1 MQFYWKSS
9 QANPICREREG
20 TKWLFEVNG
29 DNLSNKCLYFS
40 GLKVTIIIFKVVHS
54 VPYILKSI
62 IIQLEFNPIS
72 LSIIY
77 FGSSKVPIIS
87 TFLKN
92 IFCTS
97 NKTMKPYCVLIS
109 LLTYHFTVNFYDPFP
124 NMILTELVF
133 ARSGY
138 LGEQRGEID
147 RSRSK
152 RNKKSQGRKT
162 WTKHCNY
169 YMKKNIYS
177 ESRSYLIKPEQWNK
191 TVEVLQKY
199 HLYHSMSLVYNAE
212 SAR

>member
-1 MQFYWKSS
+1 METIFPTS
-9 QANPICREREG
+9 
-20 TKWLFEVNG
+20 V
-29 DNLSNKCLYFS
+29 YFS
-40 GLKVTIIIFKVVHS
+40 GLKVTIIIFKVVHC

-162 WTKHCNY
+162 WTEHCNY

-177 ESRSYLIKPEQWNK
+177 ESRSYVIKPEQWNK
-191 TVEVLQKY
+191 TVNIFQKY
-199 HLYHSMSLVYNAE
+199 HLYQFFSVLNAE
-212 SAR
+212 SARYQCIYC

>member
-1 MQFYWKSS
+1 METIFPTS
-9 QANPICREREG
+9 
-20 TKWLFEVNG
+20 V
-29 DNLSNKCLYFS
+29 YFS

-72 LSIIY
+72 LSVIY

-109 LLTYHFTVNFYDPFP
+109 LLTYHSTVNFYDPFP
-124 NMILTELVF
+124 IMHMTLTELVF

-138 LGEQRGEID
+138 LGEQRGE
-147 RSRSK
+147 RPK
-152 RNKKSQGRKT
+152 RNKQSLGRKT
-162 WTKHCNY
+162 WTEHCNY
-169 YMKKNIYS
+169 LLYEEKH
-177 ESRSYLIKPEQWNK
+177 
-191 TVEVLQKY
+191 LQ
-199 HLYHSMSLVYNAE
+199 
-212 SAR
+212 